1 MKKHFVLTVLM
12 IISFASFNIRAE
24 IPGNTAKTSSAN
36 GEKIFLEN
44 ADECLAIIEAEAR
57 EISIEGVAV
66 IAFIPGEVTE
76 SWVSK
81 MKVVG
86 NISTDKY
93 NLCAVAYCKA
103 SEMAIT
109 LKNSGNED
117 RSSIIGEFGYEGGII
132 RKVNSGY
139 IVAAFSGGSSQQ
151 DADAGDEGSG
161 GKPSQTPCL
170 F

>member
-1 MKKHFVLTVLM
+1 MKKMIFFFVLF
-12 IISFASFNIRAE
+12 IISIEFLCAQ
-24 IPGNTAKTSSAN
+24 TATK
-36 GEKIFLEN
+36 GEKNFLEH
-44 ADECLAIIEAEAR
+44 ADECIAIIEKAAQK
-57 EISIEGVAV
+57 ISINGVAM
-66 IAFIPGEVTE
+66 IAYIPGEVTE

-81 MKVVG
+81 MKVMG
-86 NISTDKY
+86 KISNDKY
-93 NLCAVAYCKA
+93 NLCSIAYCKA

-151 DADAGDEGSG
+151 DADVSKEGLDWL
-161 GKPSQTPCL
+161 SQHYK
-170 F
+170 